1 MPGTT
6 RGRGRLVYVAG
17 PLFNAA
23 ERAAAEGVEA
33 ICRRA
38 GFRTFLPHRDAG
50 LLGERARK
58 PGGIFR
64 ADLRGL
70 ERADVVVAILNGPTV
85 DTGTAWEIGYAFAKG
100 KTVIGYLDDLRAR
113 SGPNPVDLMISR
125 SCAIARSTAELRHIL
140 RALSALGGPDAGT
153 GAPRPGSR
161 GAPRGARF
169 S

>member
-1 MPGTT
+1 MPLAKG
-6 RGRGRLVYVAG
+6 GAKGMVYVAG

-50 LLGERARK
+50 LLGQQRK
-58 PGGIFR
+58 TPAQVFR
-64 ADLRGL
+64 ADVVGL
-70 ERADVVVAILNGPTV
+70 ARADLVVAILNGPTV

-113 SGPNPVDLMISR
+113 RGPDPVDVMISR
-125 SCAIARSTAELRHIL
+125 SCNIARSTAELRQML
-140 RALSALGGPDAGT
+140 RALCAVW
-153 GAPRPGSR
+153 
-161 GAPRGARF
+161 
-169 S
+169 